1 VAFSSRK
8 ELEFFDLYDDR
19 GLDWYL
25 AQLPLDPGSRV
36 VVEATPSYLSDGH
49 APGRIAA
56 TLPTSRFVVV
66 LREPVARAWSQCW
79 FFVQLGIE
87 ERPWDQALHEE
98 QEGSG
103 PGYLWRSRYGA
114 QIARWDSLM
123 GRDRTLVMLL
133 DEMSAAPDA
142 ALRSVCAFAGLP
154 AVPALSPESVNATRL
169 PRSARLQHL
178 IQHADAGPLR
188 GQVFRWNA
196 HGKPVPALP
205 EQERL
210 RLAPQFTED
219 LALLERRLGRAL
231 PSRWR
236 R

>member
-103 PGYLWRSRYGA
+103 PGYFWRSRYGA

-133 DEMSAAPDA
+133 DEMSAAPM
-142 ALRSVCAFAGLP
+142 RH
-154 AVPALSPESVNATRL
+154 
-169 PRSARLQHL
+169 SARC
-178 IQHADAGPLR
+178 APSPGFPLFPHCLPSPSTPP
-188 GQVFRWNA
+188 GC
-196 HGKPVPALP
+196 PALP
-205 EQERL
+205 
-210 RLAPQFTED
+210 ASST
-219 LALLERRLGRAL
+219 
-231 PSRWR
+231 
-236 R
+236 